1 MRNYIIRRLFLL
13 VPIMLGVSFLTF
25 AVFRLIPG
33 DAAILTLGFG
43 STPESLEDLR
53 HELGIDRPWY
63 EQYGDWVW
71 GVVQG
76 DFGESIT
83 ESGLSVTTELGRRL
97 PITLELL
104 VLAIFFSVLL
114 GVPPGVLSAIRPG
127 TALDFVARIASV
139 LWLSIPNFWL
149 GILVIT
155 FGLAWFGWTPPQF
168 GEGYVPFFAGLPAPL
183 DGVPLPG
190 SGDCPCD
197 PWVNLQQF
205 FFPSLVLALGIAAA
219 IMRLTRS
226 AMMEVLRN
234 DYIRTAW
241 SKGLRER
248 TVVSRHALKN
258 ALIPV
263 VTVVGLQVGA
273 LIGGTV
279 LVERVFAL
287 NGVGFWVVESVI
299 RRDIFVVMSLTLIFA
314 LTYVLANLFV
324 DITYAWLDPRIRYA

>member
-1 MRNYIIRRLFLL
+1 VRSYIIRRLLLL

-43 STPESLEDLR
+43 STPETLEELR
-53 HELGIDRPWY
+53 ADLGIDRPWY

-97 PITLELL
+97 PITVEILIM
-104 VLAIFFSVLL
+104 AIIFSLIL

-127 TALDFVARIASV
+127 TSLDFVARIASV
-139 LWLSIPNFWL
+139 LWLSIPSFWL
-149 GILVIT
+149 GILIIT
-155 FGLAWFGWTPPQF
+155 FLTTGSPIVKFIDNTFLDRVGLNWSGWTPPQF
-168 GEGYVPFFAGLPAPL
+168 GRGYVPFF
-183 DGVPLPG
+183 D
-190 SGDCPCD
+190 D
-197 PWVNLQQF
+197 PWINLQQF
-205 FFPSLVLALGIAAA
+205 FFPSLVLALAIAAA

-226 AMMEVLRN
+226 AMLEVLRN

-248 TVVSRHALKN
+248 TVVIRHALKN

-314 LTYVLANLFV
+314 MTYVVANLIV
-324 DITYAWLDPRIRYA
+324 DITYGWLDPRIRYG

>member
-1 MRNYIIRRLFLL
+1 MRNYIIRRLLLL
-13 VPIMLGVSFLTF
+13 VPIMLGVSLLTF
-25 AVFRLIPG
+25 ATFRLIPG
-33 DAAILTLGFG
+33 DAAILTCGFG
-43 STPESLEDLR
+43 CTPEVVEDLR
-53 HELGIDRPWY
+53 ADLGLDRPFY

-97 PITLELL
+97 PITVELL
-104 VLAIFFSVLL
+104 IMAIFFSLVL
-114 GVPPGVLSAIRPG
+114 GVPAGVLSAIRPG
-127 TALDFVARIASV
+127 TVLDHVARVVSV
-139 LWLSIPNFWL
+139 LGLSIPNFWL

-155 FGLAWFGWTPPQF
+155 FGLVWFGWTPPQF
-168 GEGYVPFFAGLPAPL
+168 GRGYVPFF
-183 DGVPLPG
+183 D
-190 SGDCPCD
+190 D

-205 FFPSLVLALGIAAA
+205 FFPSLVLALAIAAG

-226 AMMEVLRN
+226 AMLEVLRN

-314 LTYVLANLFV
+314 LTYVLANLIV

>member
-13 VPIMLGVSFLTF
+13 VPIMVGVSFLTF

-33 DAAILTLGFG
+33 DAAILTCGFG
-43 STPESLEDLR
+43 CTPEVVEELR
-53 HELGIDRPWY
+53 ADLGIDRPWY

-83 ESGLSVTTELGRRL
+83 ESGLSVSTELGRRL
-97 PITLELL
+97 PITGEILIMSIIFSL
-104 VLAIFFSVLL
+104 VL
-114 GVPPGVLSAIRPG
+114 GVPAGVLSAIRPG
-127 TALDFVARIASV
+127 TVLDHVARVVSV
-139 LWLSIPNFWL
+139 LGLSIPNFWL

-155 FGLAWFGWTPPQF
+155 FGLVWFGWTPPQF
-168 GEGYVPFFAGLPAPL
+168 GRGYVPFF
-183 DGVPLPG
+183 D
-190 SGDCPCD
+190 D

-205 FFPSLVLALGIAAA
+205 FFPSLVLATGIAAG

-226 AMMEVLRN
+226 SMLEVLRN

-248 TVVSRHALKN
+248 TVVIRHALKN

-263 VTVVGLQVGA
+263 VTVVGLS
-273 LIGGTV
+273 IGGLISGAV

-314 LTYVLANLFV
+314 LTYVLANLIV
-324 DITYAWLDPRIRYA
+324 DILYGWLDPRIRYG

>member
-1 MRNYIIRRLFLL
+1 MRNYIIRRLLLL
-13 VPIMLGVSFLTF
+13 VPIMLGVSLLTF

-33 DAAILTLGFG
+33 DAAILTCGFG
-43 STPESLEDLR
+43 CTPEVVEELRADLG
-53 HELGIDRPWY
+53 LDRPFY

-97 PITLELL
+97 PITVELL
-104 VLAIFFSVLL
+104 IMAIFFSLVL
-114 GVPPGVLSAIRPG
+114 GVPAGVLSAIRPG
-127 TALDFVARIASV
+127 TVLDHVARVVSV
-139 LWLSIPNFWL
+139 LGLSIPNFWL

-155 FGLAWFGWTPPQF
+155 FGLVWFGWTPPQF
-168 GEGYVPFFAGLPAPL
+168 GRGYVPFF
-183 DGVPLPG
+183 D
-190 SGDCPCD
+190 D
-197 PWVNLQQF
+197 PWVNMQQF
-205 FFPSLVLALGIAAA
+205 FFPSLVLATGIAAG

-226 AMMEVLRN
+226 SMLEVLRN

-248 TVVSRHALKN
+248 TVVIRHALKN

-263 VTVVGLQVGA
+263 VTVVGLS
-273 LIGGTV
+273 IGGLISGAV

-314 LTYVLANLFV
+314 ITYVLANLIV
-324 DITYAWLDPRIRYA
+324 DILYGWLDPRIRYA

>member
-1 MRNYIIRRLFLL
+1 
-13 VPIMLGVSFLTF
+13 MLGVSFLTF

-43 STPESLEDLR
+43 STPETLEELR
-53 HELGIDRPWY
+53 ADLGIDRPWY

-97 PITLELL
+97 PITVEILIMAIIFSL
-104 VLAIFFSVLL
+104 VL

-127 TALDFVARIASV
+127 TSLDFVARIASV
-139 LWLSIPNFWL
+139 LWLSIPSFWL

-155 FGLAWFGWTPPQF
+155 FGLTWFGWTPPQF
-168 GEGYVPFFAGLPAPL
+168 GRGFVPFF
-183 DGVPLPG
+183 D
-190 SGDCPCD
+190 D

-205 FFPSLVLALGIAAA
+205 FFPSLVLALAIAAG

-226 AMMEVLRN
+226 AMLEVLRN

-241 SKGLRER
+241 AKGLRER
-248 TVVSRHALKN
+248 TVIIRHALKN

-314 LTYVLANLFV
+314 MTYVVANLIV
-324 DITYAWLDPRIRYA
+324 DITYGWLDPRIRYG